1 MSTDAAST
9 DPIPAASEAPVATT
23 FQLTAV
29 NNSSVPGV
37 GYFSAFPP
45 GLTNIASP
53 PQLLMG
59 SVSPP
64 SSLGA
69 PVTMTWSGGAGA
81 LNLFAIAGDMKPDS
95 APRTPVALGDIVAVD
110 WLDGAFTLVPAAGGP
125 SDGIELTFTA
135 AVPGDSRIGL
145 VVGPGAVLVP
155 LMNGYSPMTLIPDLS
170 PAATV
175 VFGTAYQWPAP
186 ADSDVSRSQGIT
198 FKPTSATTVTAHI
211 TVGPENTIVQDS

>member
-1 MSTDAAST
+1 M
-9 DPIPAASEAPVATT
+9 
-23 FQLTAV
+23 
-29 NNSSVPGV
+29 
-37 GYFSAFPP
+37 
-45 GLTNIASP
+45 
-53 PQLLMG
+53 
-59 SVSPP
+59 
-64 SSLGA
+64 
-69 PVTMTWSGGAGA
+69 
-81 LNLFAIAGDMKPDS
+81 
-95 APRTPVALGDIVAVD
+95 
-110 WLDGAFTLVPAAGGP
+110 
-125 SDGIELTFTA
+125 
-135 AVPGDSRIGL
+135 PGDSRIGL